1 MKRESPP
8 RSGLSFWLM
17 VPPQWTEEELG
28 LLPSL
33 SEEAD
38 QELGIPG
45 GKIELEDGFLDE
57 GLNRPDGIFLQ
68 DAGNPFDGAAQVF
81 SIR

>member
-1 MKRESPP
+1 
-8 RSGLSFWLM
+8 
-17 VPPQWTEEELG
+17 
-28 LLPSL
+28 L

-81 SIR
+81 SIRQQVMHDVSTSSRILPHTGTLQGNFTVSI